1 LRFEQ
6 VRKTDAGYYS
16 CGSEFHEW
24 SNLTLSVFSQETD
37 QYQSDGAGMA
47 NLERKSLLTPSAT
60 ILDNDLK
67 EGPPR
72 ILSAP
77 RDEPY
82 PHTVVREVGEPYRLR
97 CDAVGQP
104 TPSISWLKDGADY
117 RDNSYKSTIVF
128 KQLLSTDA
136 GTYVCNVC
144 NVHGCVNSTTVL
156 EVAESGELEPSYIQH
171 NTMESHSQLQGEV
184 RLAGPT
190 QDTVMVRAMGRYYP
204 VAAELPRTLPH
215 QQPDEVDVEDEDE
228 DDEGDEAG
236 PTNGTGA
243 HGSDTTEDSAGA
255 VNGSGTPPP
264 DRFPE
269 FTKKEHM
276 PKIVSKPSG
285 NMVRLRCP
293 ADGYPKPNI
302 TWTKDGREIER
313 TMGQVKKV
321 NWAIVLEDLV
331 PQDSGSYTCTVCNR
345 VGCVSFTTKLEVKD
359 RFPAR
364 PHFTERPKNVTAL
377 VNTTAIFRCPTLSD
391 LEPHIEW
398 VKLRIVDLEN
408 VSIPENVTKLERDP
422 DNPEVLTLENVTHV
436 DEGWYTC
443 IAANSLGASYE
454 SAYLQV
460 LDELPPDDTP
470 TAHPVRTHSTLIM
483 GMTIFLCA
491 CFTILAVIVI
501 VVCKKLKRE
510 KMKHRAMEHVN
521 QWTKKVIVLK
531 QPVVES
537 SIPGMSEALVRFA
550 LKPTYPTIALTYE
563 IVQHLDRLVSITS
576 NEEYL
581 DLGLPQLETPPSSD
595 ESNEDEDEEDCDDQ
609 VGTDHEQLFAKYTC
623 TNCQED
629 ISGIRV
635 HCVVCTDFELCL
647 ACFAAGAEIGPHRND
662 HSYQFMDSGILSI
675 FRGKSGWS
683 AREELHLLDA
693 IEQYGF
699 GNWEDISKHIE
710 TRTPEEAKEEYV
722 SKFLNGT
729 IGRHTWQTAVDQR
742 PILTDHTSDD
752 TGPLS
757 QLLIQKL
764 PPMDCTA
771 EEAAALGYMPNR
783 DDFER
788 EYDPTAE
795 QLVST
800 LSLQPDDEDV
810 DMLLKLAQVDIYTR
824 RLRERARRKRVV
836 RDYQLIANFFRG
848 NMKRARQTRDQ
859 REFRER
865 LRTYSQFYTSLE
877 FERLISSLERE
888 RALRIR
894 LSELN
899 RYRWNGIQRVD
910 ECVHFEQ
917 HVAAAQYRNTGP
929 YGHGR
934 TDNRSR
940 GGSGE
945 SARGA
950 SSVSGS
956 GMAQTLG
963 AGQTTATQGGSGR
976 RSEDVRSSSSTDRK
990 PTHLT
995 DDRGCSDDSYNSK
1008 SCLDSS
1014 QREAV
1019 TNSGGQHQPTIVQR
1033 QPHHH
1038 HHQAAGGV
1046 GSLASDPAQQPGGQ
1060 LLTSNEIQLCSTLN
1074 MPVTRYLTLKTVLL
1088 SRPALD
1094 HNINSV
1100 AESIVKKYL
1109 VGRGWLQTSP
1119 QN

>member
-1 LRFEQ
+1 
-6 VRKTDAGYYS
+6 
-16 CGSEFHEW
+16 
-24 SNLTLSVFSQETD
+24 
-37 QYQSDGAGMA
+37 MA
-47 NLERKSLLTPSAT
+47 E
-60 ILDNDLK
+60 
-67 EGPPR
+67 
-72 ILSAP
+72 
-77 RDEPY
+77 
-82 PHTVVREVGEPYRLR
+82 
-97 CDAVGQP
+97 
-104 TPSISWLKDGADY
+104 
-117 RDNSYKSTIVF
+117 
-128 KQLLSTDA
+128 
-136 GTYVCNVC
+136 
-144 NVHGCVNSTTVL
+144 
-156 EVAESGELEPSYIQH
+156 
-171 NTMESHSQLQGEV
+171 
-184 RLAGPT
+184 
-190 QDTVMVRAMGRYYP
+190 
-204 VAAELPRTLPH
+204 
-215 QQPDEVDVEDEDE
+215 
-228 DDEGDEAG
+228 
-236 PTNGTGA
+236 
-243 HGSDTTEDSAGA
+243 
-255 VNGSGTPPP
+255 
-264 DRFPE
+264 
-269 FTKKEHM
+269 
-276 PKIVSKPSG
+276 
-285 NMVRLRCP
+285 
-293 ADGYPKPNI
+293 
-302 TWTKDGREIER
+302 
-313 TMGQVKKV
+313 
-321 NWAIVLEDLV
+321 
-331 PQDSGSYTCTVCNR
+331 
-345 VGCVSFTTKLEVKD
+345 
-359 RFPAR
+359 
-364 PHFTERPKNVTAL
+364 
-377 VNTTAIFRCPTLSD
+377 
-391 LEPHIEW
+391 
-398 VKLRIVDLEN
+398 
-408 VSIPENVTKLERDP
+408 
-422 DNPEVLTLENVTHV
+422 
-436 DEGWYTC
+436 
-443 IAANSLGASYE
+443 
-454 SAYLQV
+454 
-460 LDELPPDDTP
+460 
-470 TAHPVRTHSTLIM
+470 
-483 GMTIFLCA
+483 
-491 CFTILAVIVI
+491 
-501 VVCKKLKRE
+501 
-510 KMKHRAMEHVN
+510 
-521 QWTKKVIVLK
+521 
-531 QPVVES
+531 
-537 SIPGMSEALVRFA
+537 
-550 LKPTYPTIALTYE
+550 
-563 IVQHLDRLVSITS
+563 
-576 NEEYL
+576 
-581 DLGLPQLETPPSSD
+581 
-595 ESNEDEDEEDCDDQ
+595 
-609 VGTDHEQLFAKYTC
+609 LFAKYTC

-710 TRTPEEAKEEYV
+710 TRTPEEAKDEYV

-934 TDNRSR
+934 TDNRNR
-940 GGSGE
+940 GVSGE
-945 SARGA
+945 IAKGA
-950 SSVSGS
+950 SSVLGS
-956 GMAQTLG
+956 GM
-963 AGQTTATQGGSGR
+963 GQTGTASSVAAGLASATQGGVPSTVGSAR
-976 RSEDVRSSSSTDRK
+976 RSESDVRSLNSIDRK

-995 DDRGCSDDSYNSK
+995 EDRVCSDDSYSSK
-1008 SCLDSS
+1008 NCLDSS
-1014 QREAV
+1014 QREVV
-1019 TNSGGQHQPTIVQR
+1019 TSSGALHQSTSGQKLHNHHQHHPVSGGG
-1033 QPHHH
+1033 
-1038 HHQAAGGV
+1038 AAGN
-1046 GSLASDPAQQPGGQ
+1046 LASDPAQQPGGQ
-1060 LLTSNEIQLCSTLN
+1060 LLTSNEIQLCSSLN

-1094 HNINSV
+1094 HNMNSV

-1109 VGRGWLQTSP
+1109 VSRGWLQTSP